1 MSSREIARDVL
12 LEALGSSATPFVPV
26 PFVDDWIV
34 ARLLRRIAKKVLV
47 RHGRGADKP
56 VVKALADGFL
66 GAGQEPLATRAAVG
80 AVRFVVRKV
89 AVVLDVKKSHDVFG
103 EAIAFALALDAA
115 IARGAL
121 DAASPYEVGALIH
134 RAVGAAGSAAIEG
147 LAGAVRSAFERQGAP
162 GDRASHQTRAAK
174 VADAVGTQID
184 DAYARVE
191 AAVARELHAWG
202 R

>member
-26 PFVDDWIV
+26 PWVDDWIV
-34 ARLLRRIAKKVLV
+34 ARLLRRIAKKVLL
-47 RHGRGADKP
+47 RHGLEPAKP

-66 GAGQEPLATRAAVG
+66 GAGQEPLATRAALG

-115 IARGAL
+115 VLGGAL
-121 DAASPYEVGALIH
+121 RNASAYEVGTLVH
-134 RAVGAAGSAAIEG
+134 RAASSAGSAAIEG
-147 LAGAVRSAFERQGAP
+147 LAGAVRSAFERQAGP
-162 GDRASHQTRAAK
+162 NDRASNQTRAAR

-184 DAYARVE
+184 DAYARLR
-191 AAVARELHAWG
+191 AAVDHELQGWG